1 MAETAKIRRIPA
13 RVRRA
18 AAELGRRG
26 GEVKG
31 VKKGFAAMPKGR
43 LRRLS
48 KAAIRKRW
56 ASQSRRSKGA

>member
-1 MAETAKIRRIPA
+1 MAKTRRIPA

-56 ASQSRRSKGA
+56 ARVNKKRSAGA